1 MADDAFT
8 LDNITKETEL
18 FSKAI
23 ETSLDGIAIG
33 DVEGN
38 ITYVNDA
45 LAKIY
50 GSNDKKELVG
60 RHVIEFIVESER
72 PSALQKSL
80 NSIQTGQ
87 GWKGKFTLQLKGDMT
102 LPIEV
107 TATPIKDENG
117 VPIGFID
124 IIREVEESTENEEK
138 LKEANRKLE
147 VANEKLLVADG
158 IVRHEIANKI
168 SFLNS
173 SAYLAKKNGK
183 VDEIVKA
190 AEITCTHITRALDFS
205 RDYEMLGYASSD
217 YIRVGEV
224 FDEVI
229 STFPNI
235 VKIKSINCCQGLEV
249 WADALLRELFYNLVE
264 NTLKYGEKTSQIK
277 LSYTQGEGN
286 LKLFYED
293 DGVGIPSEMKTK
305 LFTKGY
311 GKGTGL
317 GLYLI
322 EKTLEVYG
330 WQIQETGE
338 KGKGA
343 KFDLTIP
350 EKSQNNFTY

>member
-1 MADDAFT
+1 

-23 ETSLDGIAIG
+23 ETSLDGIVIG

-45 LAKIY
+45 LAKMY

-72 PSALQKSL
+72 PRALQNSL
-80 NSIQTGQ
+80 NSIRTGQ
-87 GWKGKFTLQLKGDMT
+87 GWKGKFTLQLKGDLT

-107 TATPIKDENG
+107 TATPIKDEKG

-124 IIREVEESTENEEK
+124 IIRDITERTENEEK

-147 VANEKLLVADG
+147 LANEKLLVADG

-183 VDEIVKA
+183 VDEIFKA
-190 AEITCTHITRALDFS
+190 AEITCTYVTRALDFS
-205 RDYEMLGYASSD
+205 RNYEMLGYATSD
-217 YIRVGEV
+217 YIHVDEV

-229 STFPNI
+229 AMFPNVTEIKI
-235 VKIKSINCCQGLEV
+235 VNCCQGLEV
-249 WADALLRELFYNLVE
+249 WADSLLRELFYNLVE

-277 LSYTQGEGN
+277 LSYTQGKGS

-293 DGVGIPSEMKTK
+293 DGVGIPSDMKTK

-330 WQIQETGE
+330 WQIQETGAE
-338 KGKGA
+338 GKGA
-343 KFDLTIP
+343 KFEITIP
-350 EKSQNNFTY
+350 EKSQNKLNYKTLNHKE